1 MTGTLVGYEFLR
13 ERLTTGAF
21 PLARPAAIFP
31 VTKVTAMA
39 DYLQVPGQV
48 APATDAPLEHLL
60 FALKHEGLEMQAAVL
75 ALQRISGTD
84 VGSTFLQ
91 SPSSAYL
98 RQVCYLWELANGK
111 ELEGLP
117 AAQGGYTPRQTIHR

>member
-1 MTGTLVGYEFLR
+1 MAGTLVGYEFLR
-13 ERLTTGAF
+13 ERLATGAF
-21 PLARPAAIFP
+21 PLARPAAVFP

-75 ALQRISGTD
+75 A
-84 VGSTFLQ
+84 
-91 SPSSAYL
+91 
-98 RQVCYLWELANGK
+98 RQKIRYWNATPCAERANF
-111 ELEGLP
+111 
-117 AAQGGYTPRQTIHR
+117 